1 MMSVLER
8 QHSIP
13 DTGAETTKPDSR
25 LVFPPSPTA
34 QGVVDGSWWPRTR
47 HPAAELPALIAAVTD
62 RLGMVDRITLN
73 ADAWDTRP
81 QQITTFG
88 QPVVRLDWSG
98 AWDTHT
104 IRVTGRDFSHLDLLV
119 IPPDTATALALTCL
133 AIAAAQ
139 NRSPEPTGRSLSDR
153 YPGRTPVG
161 PATGRAA
168 ASAAGAGRP
177 LEHRRRASPG
187 ADLALVGCDRSPGR
201 TLSPPLGRAR
211 PLRSVSRSAGSG
223 ISCSLCPSTEPS
235 DTVEPVEGPR

>member
-8 QHSIP
+8 PHSIP

-25 LVFPPSPTA
+25 LVFAPSPTA

-47 HPAAELPALIAAVTD
+47 DPAAELPALIAAVTD
-62 RLGMVDRITLN
+62 RLGLVDRITLS

-81 QQITTFG
+81 QHITTVG
-88 QPVVRLDWSG
+88 QQVVGLDWSG
-98 AWDTHT
+98 VWDAHT

-119 IPPDTATALALTCL
+119 IPPDTATALALACL

-139 NRSPEPTGRSLSDR
+139 NRSPNPPGRSLSDR
-153 YPGRTPVG
+153 HPGPTPVG

-177 LEHRRRASPG
+177 LGHRRRASPG
-187 ADLALVGCDRSPGR
+187 VDLALVGCDRSPGR

-211 PLRSVSRSAGSG
+211 PLSSVSRPAGSG
-223 ISCSLCPSTEPS
+223 ISWSSGPSTEPS

>member
-8 QHSIP
+8 PHSIS
-13 DTGAETTKPDSR
+13 DTGAEALKPDLR
-25 LVFPPSPTA
+25 LVFAPSRTA
-34 QGVVDGSWWPRTR
+34 RGVVDGSWWPRTR
-47 HPAAELPALIAAVTD
+47 DPAAELPALIAAVTD
-62 RLGMVDRITLN
+62 RLGMVDRIALS

-81 QQITTFG
+81 QRITTVG
-88 QPVVRLDWSG
+88 QQVVGLDWSG
-98 AWDTHT
+98 VWDAHT
-104 IRVTGRDFSHLDLLV
+104 IRVTGRDFSHLDLLM
-119 IPPDTATALALTCL
+119 IPPDTAKTLALACL

-139 NRSPEPTGRSLSDR
+139 NRSPEPTGRSPSDR
-153 YPGRTPVG
+153 LPGHTPVG

-177 LEHRRRASPG
+177 LGHRRRASPG

-201 TLSPPLGRAR
+201 TLRPPLGSAR
-211 PLRSVSRSAGSG
+211 PLSSVSRPAGSG